1 MHTNPT
7 SRQRVDGSSPLYN
20 RQNHPVSTRI
30 PHRGSVW
37 IVQVLSTI
45 VRTTPRAH
53 ESHIAAACGSFKL
66 SLHSPE
72 PPRKHTNPTSRQRVD
87 RSSSLY
93 IRQNH
98 PASTRIPHRGSV
110 WIVQ

>member
-1 MHTNPT
+1 MCIRDRCGSFKPSLHSSEPPRKHTNPT
-7 SRQRVDGSSPLYN
+7 SRQRVDRSSPLYN
-20 RQNHPVSTRI
+20 RQNQPASTRI

-66 SLHSPE
+66 SLHSLSLIHISA
-72 PPRKHTNPTSRQRVD
+72 HTRLL
-87 RSSSLY
+87 RS
-93 IRQNH
+93 
-98 PASTRIPHRGSV
+98 
-110 WIVQ
+110 